1 MGSIPLWV
9 RLTSA
14 PTTVIGLARLTLGAG
29 LTYAFFRERMK
40 LRAAFAEHGRW
51 LVLLGVCFAAH
62 WYTYFE
68 AIKRTSPTLGLLSLS
83 TFGIHVTWMSV
94 LFGTRRATR
103 LEWAGVL
110 LAALGAIVIAPD
122 VDAPEQ
128 MFEGFLIG
136 MASAVFYATVPHVHQ
151 KIAHVEHWT
160 RSFSQL
166 GVAWLCFV
174 PTAFLGGPP
183 LVDVTLPTSDWLILL
198 VLGVFCTFVA
208 HNVWISI
215 STQVAPS
222 TSGIL
227 YYMTI
232 PVTVA
237 LEWLV
242 LAQPPRADQ
251 IVGALLI
258 ASGTLL
264 GPLVRRLRPARAAA

>member
-14 PTTVIGLARLTLGAG
+14 STTAIGLARLALGAG

-40 LRAAFAEHGRW
+40 LRAAFAKHGRW
-51 LVLLGVCFAAH
+51 LVLLGACFAAH

-94 LFGTRRATR
+94 LFGTKRATR
-103 LEWAGVL
+103 LEWGGVL
-110 LAALGAIVIAPD
+110 LAALGAVVIAPD
-122 VDAPEQ
+122 IDASPE

-136 MASAVFYATVPHVHQ
+136 MASAVFYATVPHMHQ
-151 KIAHVEHWT
+151 KIGHVEHWT
-160 RSFSQL
+160 RSFSQM
-166 GVAWLCFV
+166 AIAFLCFL
-174 PTAFLGGPP
+174 PAAPSA
-183 LVDVTLPTSDWLILL
+183 TLDLAPNDWLILG

-232 PVTVA
+232 PVTVL
-237 LEWLV
+237 LEWMV
-242 LAQPPRADQ
+242 LGRPPRGDQ
-251 IVGALLI
+251 IAGALLI

-264 GPLVRRLRPARAAA
+264 GPLWRRLGPAPDAA

>member
-14 PTTVIGLARLTLGAG
+14 STTAIGLARLALGAG
-29 LTYAFFRERMK
+29 LSYAFFRQRMK
-40 LRAAFAEHGRW
+40 LRAAFRDHGRW
-51 LVLLGVCFAAH
+51 LVLLGACFAAH

-103 LEWAGVL
+103 IEWSGVL
-110 LAALGAIVIAPD
+110 LAALGAVVIAPD
-122 VDAPEQ
+122 IDAPAE

-136 MASAVFYATVPHVHQ
+136 MTSAVFYGAVPHVHQ
-151 KIAHVEHWT
+151 KIGHVEHWT

-166 GVAWLCFV
+166 GVAFLCF
-174 PTAFLGGPP
+174 
-183 LVDVTLPTSDWLILL
+183 LPAAASVSFDLAPNDWLILGA
-198 VLGVFCTFVA
+198 LGVLCTFVA

-222 TSGIL
+222 TSGVL

-232 PVTVA
+232 PVTVL
-237 LEWLV
+237 LEWAV
-242 LAQPPRADQ
+242 LGQPPRADQ
-251 IVGALLI
+251 IAGALLI

-264 GPLVRRLRPARAAA
+264 GPLWRRLRPEESAAK

>member
-1 MGSIPLWV
+1 MGSIPLLV

-14 PTTVIGLARLTLGAG
+14 KATLIALARLALGAG
-29 LTYAFFRERMK
+29 LTYVFFRERMR

-103 LEWAGVL
+103 LEWGGVL
-110 LAALGAIVIAPD
+110 LAALGAVMIAPD
-122 VDAPEQ
+122 IDAPAQ
-128 MFEGFLIG
+128 MFEGFSIG
-136 MASAVFYATVPHVHQ
+136 MASAVFYAMVPHVHQ
-151 KIAHVEHWT
+151 KLAHVEHWT

-166 GVAWLCFV
+166 GVALLCFV
-174 PTAFLGGPP
+174 PAAPFVELA
-183 LVDVTLPTSDWLILL
+183 LPASDWSILAA
-198 VLGVFCTFVA
+198 LGVFCTFVA

-237 LEWLV
+237 LEWIV
-242 LAQPPRADQ
+242 LAQPPRTDQ

-264 GPLVRRLRPARAAA
+264 GPLVRRLRPARDAA